1 MKRIITVLL
10 AALLL
15 FSLTACGEES
25 GKSSLKQE
33 SATVSDVLNEQTAEK
48 TDDPAPTSTPEPV
61 ETGELTPSDLSN
73 GDIDVDLTQL
83 SSTMVYSE
91 VYNMVTVPELYIG
104 KTVKMKGSFAMY
116 HDEVTDVYYFACLI
130 ADATAC
136 CSQGIEFVL
145 SGEHSYP
152 EDYPELGSEISV
164 VGTFGTY
171 SEGENLYCTLFESSF
186 V

>member
-25 GKSSLKQE
+25 GKSSLKQG
-33 SATVSDVLNEQTAEK
+33 SSTVSDVLNEQTAEK
-48 TDDPAPTSTPEPV
+48 TDPTPTSTPAPV
-61 ETGELTPSDLSN
+61 ETAEPAPLDLSN
-73 GDIDVDLTQL
+73 GYIDVDLTQL

-104 KTVKMKGSFAMY
+104 KTVRMKGSFAMY
-116 HDEVTDVYYFACLI
+116 HDEVTDAYYFACII

-145 SGEHSYP
+145 AGEHSYP
-152 EDYPELGSEISV
+152 EDYPELGSEITV

-186 V
+186 E